1 MSKHF
6 SKIEEEIFSAV
17 SIAELLELKKQVEST
32 HFTDR
37 DSEYL
42 LQLIETSID
51 GFK

>member
-1 MSKHF
+1 MKYF
-6 SKIEEEIFSAV
+6 SKIESEIESAT

-32 HFTDR
+32 QFTDR